1 MKNVVFFLKFTYLVF
16 EEIIFFRSE
25 NGIDWETVEQNE
37 IVYKGNDDNFEKIM
51 PPPPSN
57 AFLFRSLETIHIV
70 PYV

>member
-51 PPPPSN
+51 PPPPQPPSY
-57 AFLFRSLETIHIV
+57 LEV
-70 PYV
+70 